1 MLPIVAG
8 VATAVAWAISVL
20 ASARASRVTG
30 APQTVAGVMVV
41 GTVLILPVALVA
53 TPLPPALAD
62 PVGTVFLAA
71 LAGAANVG
79 GLLLTYAA
87 YRVGAVG
94 IIATIGSTEGAIAA
108 AISVLAG
115 QTLAPGSGF
124 VLALVAVGVALA
136 AASGGGEREDD
147 VVIGRARSLR
157 AAGLATCAAGLFGL
171 GLFMT
176 GHVAGTLPPA
186 WVILPSRVVGVVAVA
201 APLFLAGRFRVV
213 RSVLPLVLLTG
224 LLRRR
229 PGRHRD
235 DLRPRLDV
243 RADRRYRGLRPV
255 PGASCPASGPRDRAR
270 RHRDRDARPAGRNL
284 GHAGGCQWSWS
295 TTRIR
300 RCTSRS

>member
-147 VVIGRARSLR
+147 VVIGRPRSLR

-186 WVILPSRVVGVVAVA
+186 WVVLPSRVVGVVAVA
-201 APLFLAGRFRVV
+201 APLFILGRFRVV

-224 LLRRR
+224 LVEVV
-229 PGRHRD
+229 GFSTYS
-235 DLRPRLDV
+235 V
-243 RADRRYRGLRPV
+243 GARADIAMTSVLASMFAPIAAIAAFVLFRERLAPRQALGIALVVIGIATLGLL
-255 PGASCPASGPRDRAR
+255 
-270 RHRDRDARPAGRNL
+270 AG
-284 GHAGGCQWSWS
+284 
-295 TTRIR
+295 T
-300 RCTSRS
+300 

>member
-30 APQTVAGVMVV
+30 APQTAAGVMVV

-186 WVILPSRVVGVVAVA
+186 WVVLPSRVVGVVAVA
-201 APLFLAGRFRVV
+201 APLFILGRFRVV

-224 LLRRR
+224 LVEVV
-229 PGRHRD
+229 GFSTYS
-235 DLRPRLDV
+235 V
-243 RADRRYRGLRPV
+243 GARADIAMTSVLASMFAPIAAIAAFVLFRERLAPRQALGIALVVIGIATLGLL
-255 PGASCPASGPRDRAR
+255 
-270 RHRDRDARPAGRNL
+270 AG
-284 GHAGGCQWSWS
+284 
-295 TTRIR
+295 T
-300 RCTSRS
+300 

>member
-176 GHVAGTLPPA
+176 GHVAGTLPSA

-224 LLRRR
+224 LVEVV
-229 PGRHRD
+229 GFSTYS
-235 DLRPRLDV
+235 V
-243 RADRRYRGLRPV
+243 GARADIAMTSVLASMFAPIAAIAAFVLFRERLAPRQALGIALVVIGIATLGLL
-255 PGASCPASGPRDRAR
+255 
-270 RHRDRDARPAGRNL
+270 AG
-284 GHAGGCQWSWS
+284 
-295 TTRIR
+295 T
-300 RCTSRS
+300 

>member
-108 AISVLAG
+108 AISVVAG

-186 WVILPSRVVGVVAVA
+186 WVVLPSRVVGVDAVA
-201 APLFLAGRFRVV
+201 APLFILGRFRVV

-224 LLRRR
+224 LVEVV
-229 PGRHRD
+229 GFSTYS
-235 DLRPRLDV
+235 V
-243 RADRRYRGLRPV
+243 GARADIAMTSVLASMFAPIAAIAAFVLFRERLAPRQALGIALVVIGIATLGLL
-255 PGASCPASGPRDRAR
+255 
-270 RHRDRDARPAGRNL
+270 AG
-284 GHAGGCQWSWS
+284 
-295 TTRIR
+295 T
-300 RCTSRS
+300 

>member
-30 APQTVAGVMVV
+30 APQTAAGVMVV

-147 VVIGRARSLR
+147 VVIGRPRSLR

-186 WVILPSRVVGVVAVA
+186 WVVLPSRVVGVVAVA
-201 APLFLAGRFRVV
+201 APLFILGRFRVV

-224 LLRRR
+224 LVEVV
-229 PGRHRD
+229 GFSTYS
-235 DLRPRLDV
+235 V
-243 RADRRYRGLRPV
+243 GARADIAMTSVLASMFAPIAAIAAFVLFRERLAPRQALGIALVVIGIATLGLL
-255 PGASCPASGPRDRAR
+255 
-270 RHRDRDARPAGRNL
+270 AG
-284 GHAGGCQWSWS
+284 
-295 TTRIR
+295 T
-300 RCTSRS
+300 

>member
-30 APQTVAGVMVV
+30 APQTAAGVMVV
-41 GTVLILPVALVA
+41 GTVLILPVVLVA

-186 WVILPSRVVGVVAVA
+186 WVVLPSRVVGVVAVA
-201 APLFLAGRFRVV
+201 APLFILGRFRVV

-224 LLRRR
+224 LVEVV
-229 PGRHRD
+229 GFSTYS
-235 DLRPRLDV
+235 V
-243 RADRRYRGLRPV
+243 GARADIAMTSVLASMFAPIAAVAAFVLFRERLAPRQALGIALVVIGIATLGLL
-255 PGASCPASGPRDRAR
+255 
-270 RHRDRDARPAGRNL
+270 AG
-284 GHAGGCQWSWS
+284 
-295 TTRIR
+295 T
-300 RCTSRS
+300 

>member
-30 APQTVAGVMVV
+30 APQTAAGVMVV

-108 AISVLAG
+108 AISVVAG

-186 WVILPSRVVGVVAVA
+186 WVVLPSRVVGVVAVA
-201 APLFLAGRFRVV
+201 APLFILGRFRVV

-224 LLRRR
+224 LVEVV
-229 PGRHRD
+229 GFSTYS
-235 DLRPRLDV
+235 V
-243 RADRRYRGLRPV
+243 GARADIAMTSVLASMFAPIAAIAAFVLFRERLAPRQALGIALVVIGIATLGLL
-255 PGASCPASGPRDRAR
+255 
-270 RHRDRDARPAGRNL
+270 AG
-284 GHAGGCQWSWS
+284 
-295 TTRIR
+295 T
-300 RCTSRS
+300 